1 MNSGPSLPFMRR
13 AWLRFLLTVAA
24 FSVALAAPAHAARQL
39 SLPATLASPG
49 MLVQVPV
56 ILNDAAGLAS
66 VRAAINFDSQLLE
79 FQGVARGPLGAQ
91 FELTPSAADGVL
103 LLLFTRDTNLSSGSG
118 RLAILT
124 FRVHLGAETEAFSSL
139 AIAEFQVGDES
150 GVLAMDALSPLLTQ
164 NGRVTVSSSL
174 FIDNDADA
182 LPDRWETGQGL
193 SMLDPDTL
201 SDPDGDGVPNLA
213 EYAQGLDPL
222 RGNQA
227 ALLPFTDTVESASSR
242 FLSLS
247 FRRLLS
253 PPPGLSYSVEESSDL
268 TNWTELDSAT
278 YQLGPG
284 TPQGDG
290 TERVIIRGTLPISG
304 PNAQPKAFL
313 HLRIENSSP

>member
-1 MNSGPSLPFMRR
+1 
-13 AWLRFLLTVAA
+13 
-24 FSVALAAPAHAARQL
+24 
-39 SLPATLASPG
+39 
-49 MLVQVPV
+49 V